1 MSLFWSSPLGRLVI
15 GLGVF
20 TFAFWALAAATFIA
34 WSPSRGVAMAAVA
47 RAGSHRVHATDA
59 AVSPRTDDDS
69 CSAMCDEAADNSYSY
84 SNSNGSDEGDDFGW
98 AVIDAG
104 NDMVIDGGNVQ
115 HVRGHARRGESLF
128 WFRDGDDE
136 FWVTDPSIVDQAKR
150 ATANI
155 QRLGQEMGKVGAE
168 MGQHGAEMG
177 RLGGRMGAIGAR
189 VSMVEARIA
198 SNPNLS
204 SAERERQ
211 RELLHQMREQL
222 RELQRQLD
230 TEQGE
235 HERSQR
241 ELSRRMSELSAQH
254 QAALREARAQL
265 RELARR
271 ARREGKAERPHANA

>member
-20 TFAFWALAAATFIA
+20 TFAFWALAAAAFVA

-47 RAGSHRVHATDA
+47 RAGSHRVHAANA
-59 AVSPRTDDDS
+59 AATPRTGDDS
-69 CSAMCDEAADNSYSY
+69 CSAMCDVETSSSYSY
-84 SNSNGSDEGDDFGW
+84 SNGSDDGDDFGW

-115 HVRGHARRGESLF
+115 HVREHARRGESLF

-136 FWVTDPSIVDQAKR
+136 YWVTDRGIVDQAKR
-150 ATANI
+150 ITANV
-155 QRLGQEMGKVGAE
+155 QRLGQELGKVGAE
-168 MGQHGAEMG
+168 MGKHGAEMG

-189 VSMVEARIA
+189 VGMVEARIA
-198 SNPNLS
+198 SSPDLS

-211 RELLHQMREQL
+211 RELVHQMREQL

-235 HERSQR
+235 HARSQR

-254 QAALREARAQL
+254 QTALRDARTQL

>member
-1 MSLFWSSPLGRLVI
+1 MSHFWSSRLGRLVI

-20 TFAFWALAAATFIA
+20 TFAFWALAAAAFVA

-47 RAGSHRVHATDA
+47 RAGSHRVHATNA
-59 AVSPRTDDDS
+59 AATPHTGDDS
-69 CSAMCDEAADNSYSY
+69 CSAMCEEPAGYSYSY
-84 SNSNGSDEGDDFGW
+84 SNGADEGDDFGW

-115 HVRGHARRGESLF
+115 HVREHARRGEPLF
-128 WFRDGDDE
+128 WFREGDDE
-136 FWVTDPSIVDQAKR
+136 YWVTDRGIVDQAKR
-150 ATANI
+150 ITANV

-168 MGQHGAEMG
+168 MGKHGAEMG

-189 VSMVEARIA
+189 VGMVEARIA
-198 SNPNLS
+198 SSPDLS

-211 RELLHQMREQL
+211 RELVQQMREQL

-235 HERSQR
+235 HARSQR

-254 QAALREARAQL
+254 QAAVRDARTQL